1 MIDTHC
7 HLTYDGL
14 HERVDDVI
22 DAAAEAGVDRMISV
36 GTTPAD
42 AEKARALAARK
53 PNIYFTAGLHPH
65 YAAAYSDK
73 PALLDAL
80 REKLA
85 DPKCVALGEMG
96 LDRHY
101 PEPPIDIQRRV
112 FEWQLELASEKG
124 DKYIFNNADEP
135 GVAGVESASP
145 RNESAQNESMGV
157 GSGGSPSLHPGHPTS
172 QVPIIIHNR
181 EATGETLSILS
192 ASGIAPE
199 RFVFHCFTGTADE
212 LDAILAFGAMVSL
225 TGIVTFNSA
234 KDLAEASDAIPLD
247 RLMIETDSP
256 YLTPAP
262 HRKVRPNEP
271 RYVADVARFLADR
284 RARPLDEFIGIV
296 DANAQRFFALE

>member
-14 HERVDDVI
+14 HERVDQVLA
-22 DAAAEAGVDRMISV
+22 AAAEAGVDRVISV

-53 PNIYFTAGLHPH
+53 PSVYFTAGLHPH
-65 YAAAYSDK
+65 YAEGYTDK
-73 PALLDAL
+73 AALLDAL

-85 DPKCVALGEMG
+85 DPKCVAVGEMG

-101 PEPPIDIQRRV
+101 PDPPIDVQRRV
-112 FEWQLELASEKG
+112 FEWQLEL
-124 DKYIFNNADEP
+124 
-135 GVAGVESASP
+135 VT
-145 RNESAQNESMGV
+145 
-157 GSGGSPSLHPGHPTS
+157 GGEQFRGP
-172 QVPIIIHNR
+172 VVIHNR

-192 ASGIAPE
+192 ASGIDPG
-199 RFVFHCFTGTADE
+199 RFVFHCFTGSADE

-225 TGIVTFNSA
+225 TGIVTFGSA
-234 KDLAEASDAIPLD
+234 KDLAEASDRIPLD

-271 RYVADVARFLADR
+271 RYVADVARFLAER
-284 RARPLDEFIGIV
+284 RGLSLEVFVSAV
-296 DANAQRFFALE
+296 DANAERFFGLK